1 MNRKWLFIL
10 ITLLSLTFFSHATFA
25 DDPCQGTSTH
35 IFNNICYSHDASYR
49 LLYEFFA
56 PKVDAGSPL
65 PWPWAQ
71 GDDNIPKLPNT
82 TSTQNAP
89 TNSYLAPLFKTFN
102 QAMLSLAAIVIL
114 YTLFTAL
121 LGATHRGE
129 FMGGKAHSMWL
140 PLRSV
145 AGFVMII
152 PTVSG
157 YSLIQLCMLWVIL
170 QGVSLANS
178 LVQRT
183 LVPPVIH
190 PIVDTSQFT
199 YRQHLTN
206 LEKNIACTYDKYYPL
221 SRSPYSSLSG
231 GSTILTPTVLSD
243 SKFYCNSFIDKATQ
257 SGYTFNFWLSQLDP
271 TQDPQVQPCC
281 AISATPDNC
290 PMPSS
295 SGWVLYQCGDVH
307 WPTTNNYTVPPSSS
321 VSISMN
327 GLFKPI
333 YATILNTSFAAASND
348 IDYENGKPTSQ
359 PPSPYAGKNIQAIF
373 APALTTIHDTINAKL
388 PSETPAP
395 SPSVAPLL
403 QEGWATAGAY
413 FYQALN
419 PSSSMASYPSIINLD
434 NIGIL
439 IDQCISAINNTSLT
453 KFLTTF
459 DASSSTAGQN
469 SSTVGQ
475 NASAAGQSVGT
486 TATTGGG
493 GLAIDVIQ
501 FAIKIIAPGPDQT
514 PTIGIGSNHPLIR
527 IQILGQ
533 YILGILTA
541 IIALMTAAA
550 FVAGLVSHIV
560 SAVNPVWGVWD
571 TLIKIFTAPA
581 EILAGL
587 AYAGAISMT
596 IYIPMIPYII
606 FSFGVIGW
614 LIAVLETLL
623 AAPLVAM
630 GLTYPEGHEMWGKA
644 DPALMLLANVFL
656 RPAFMIFGLFAGI
669 VVSQI
674 AIWFIND
681 TILTFI
687 TGVLSNPGTVSSL
700 GFFGQLISVL
710 LIPFY
715 IAIYVLLIIT
725 ILNRSFALIS
735 IIPDQILKWIGG
747 QTQLGEYAPKG
758 AEEVKQGFAPM
769 ASKAASGV
777 GSAAPAASSYGGA
790 IGKELHKDKPKETDT
805 AAVTV
810 K

>member
-25 DDPCQGTSTH
+25 ADSDPCQSGASAP
-35 IFNNICYSHDASYR
+35 IFNNICYPHDASYR

-56 PKVDAGSPL
+56 PAWDDSNPL
-65 PWPWAQ
+65 PWPWAKGSDQ
-71 GDDNIPKLPNT
+71 IPQIPHT
-82 TSTQNAP
+82 AQNVP
-89 TNSYLAPLFKTFN
+89 TNPFLAPLFKTFN

-183 LVPPVIH
+183 LHPPTIN
-190 PIVDTSQFT
+190 PLVDTTSFNYTQNIKT
-199 YRQHLTN
+199 LERN
-206 LEKNIACTYDKYYPL
+206 LACVYAEYYPIL
-221 SRSPYSSLSG
+221 PYSSIPFISHP
-231 GSTILTPTVLSD
+231 STPAVLQENT
-243 SKFYCNSFIDKATQ
+243 FQCNTFGDKNGV
-257 SGYTFNFWLSQLDP
+257 SGYSFNFWMNSADP
-271 TQDPQVQPCC
+271 TKIKVCC
-281 AISATPDNC
+281 RTDVSSDNC
-290 PMPSS
+290 SYPGPSWILYRCGSITWPVTSYYDVTS
-295 SGWVLYQCGDVH
+295 STSV
-307 WPTTNNYTVPPSSS
+307 NVPIASL
-321 VSISMN
+321 IQ
-327 GLFKPI
+327 PI
-333 YATILNTSFAAASND
+333 YAGIINKIFQASSDYTDYENTISRVIPPNPYDNINLVALFSPAFNKIQATIVAALPSRSTSSASSASND
-348 IDYENGKPTSQ
+348 MNG
-359 PPSPYAGKNIQAIF
+359 
-373 APALTTIHDTINAKL
+373 
-388 PSETPAP
+388 
-395 SPSVAPLL
+395 
-403 QEGWATAGAY
+403 EGWATSGAY
-413 FYQALN
+413 FYQALMRN
-419 PSSSMASYPSIINLD
+419 QPSPSSPSGLKNPYPLLINLD
-434 NIGIL
+434 SIGIYQNKF
-439 IDQCISAINNTSLT
+439 IGSALSDNKALLQ
-453 KFLTTF
+453 FLTTMAPPSG
-459 DASSSTAGQN
+459 DSTL
-469 SSTVGQ
+469 
-475 NASAAGQSVGT
+475 T
-486 TATTGGG
+486 TN
-493 GLAIDVIQ
+493 IMQ
-501 FAIKIIAPGPDQT
+501 FAINIIAPGPDQT
-514 PTIGIGSNHPLIR
+514 PTIGIGPNHPLIR

-533 YILGILTA
+533 YILGTLTVIAAGGAALALA
-541 IIALMTAAA
+541 IAIPTHIA
-550 FVAGLVSHIV
+550 
-560 SAVNPVWGVWD
+560 SAINPVWGVFD
-571 TLIKIFTAPA
+571 TLIKIITTPV
-581 EILAGL
+581 ELLIGL

-606 FSFGVIGW
+606 FSFGVVGW

-681 TILTFI
+681 TILTVM
-687 TGVLSNPGTVSSL
+687 TGVLSNPGTLSSL
-700 GFFGQLISVL
+700 GFFGQVISVL

-715 IAIYVLLIIT
+715 IAVYVLLIIT

-747 QTQLGEYAPKG
+747 QAQLGEYAPKG
-758 AEEVKQGFAPM
+758 AEEVKQGFAPV

-777 GSAAPAASSYGGA
+777 GSVAPAAGSFGGA
-790 IGKELHKDKPKETDT
+790 AGKAVHESRAE
-805 AAVTV
+805 AAESRRGAAPSATV
-810 K
+810 KPTEPNP

>member
-25 DDPCQGTSTH
+25 ADSDPCQSGASAP
-35 IFNNICYSHDASYR
+35 IFNNICYPHDASYR

-56 PKVDAGSPL
+56 PAWDDSNPL
-65 PWPWAQ
+65 PWPWAKGSDQ
-71 GDDNIPKLPNT
+71 IPQIPHT
-82 TSTQNAP
+82 AQNVP
-89 TNSYLAPLFKTFN
+89 TNPFLAPLFKTFN

-183 LVPPVIH
+183 LHPPTIK
-190 PIVDTSQFT
+190 PLVDTTSFNYTQNIKT
-199 YRQHLTN
+199 
-206 LEKNIACTYDKYYPL
+206 LEKNLSCIYTKYYPL
-221 SRSPYSSLSG
+221 LPYSSIPFISHP
-231 GSTILTPTVLSD
+231 STPAVLQENT
-243 SKFYCNSFIDKATQ
+243 FQCNTFDDKNGV
-257 SGYTFNFWLSQLDP
+257 SGYSFNFWMNSVDPSQRP
-271 TQDPQVQPCC
+271 KIKVCC
-281 AISATPDNC
+281 RTDA
-290 PMPSS
+290 SS
-295 SGWVLYQCGDVH
+295 DKCSYPGVGWVLYPCGSITWPVTSYYDVT
-307 WPTTNNYTVPPSSS
+307 PSTSVSVPIASLIQPIYAGIINKIFQASSDYTDYENAISSVIPPNPYDNINLVTLFSPALNQIEATIVAALPSSS
-321 VSISMN
+321 TSSAASASDDMN
-327 GLFKPI
+327 G
-333 YATILNTSFAAASND
+333 
-348 IDYENGKPTSQ
+348 
-359 PPSPYAGKNIQAIF
+359 
-373 APALTTIHDTINAKL
+373 
-388 PSETPAP
+388 
-395 SPSVAPLL
+395 
-403 QEGWATAGAY
+403 EGWATSGAY
-413 FYQALN
+413 FYQALMRN
-419 PSSSMASYPSIINLD
+419 QPSPSSPSGLKNPYPLLINLD
-434 NIGIL
+434 SIGIS
-439 IDQCISAINNTSLT
+439 QNKFSGSALSDDMALVQ
-453 KFLTTF
+453 FLTTMTPPPGGSTLT
-459 DASSSTAGQN
+459 AS
-469 SSTVGQ
+469 
-475 NASAAGQSVGT
+475 
-486 TATTGGG
+486 
-493 GLAIDVIQ
+493 IMQ
-501 FAIKIIAPGPDQT
+501 FAINIIAPGPDQT

-541 IIALMTAAA
+541 FIAAMTVAA
-550 FVAGLVSHIV
+550 FAAGLVSHIV

-571 TLIKIFTAPA
+571 TLIKIVTAPA
-581 EILAGL
+581 ELLAGL

-681 TILTFI
+681 TILTVM
-687 TGVLSNPGTVSSL
+687 TGVLSNPGTPLSSWL
-700 GFFGQLISVL
+700 GQLISVL

-715 IAIYVLLIIT
+715 IAVYVLLIIT

-777 GSAAPAASSYGGA
+777 GSAAPAAGSYGGA
-790 IGKELHKDKPKETDT
+790 IGKELHKDKPKATDT
-805 AAVTV
+805 AAATV
-810 K
+810 KPKEP